1 MMNTEPHLMQDKD
14 LLNSIL
20 TFEKH
25 MTNEYA
31 IAVTE
36 SNCQVVRQMFTSL
49 LDDTLQTQ
57 NDVFRTM
64 SQQGWYQ
71 SPSKALKQDVDKQA
85 QTFRQTQQ
93 QLSQLVQQQRSVRS
107 PQHGTMPAQSTQ
119 YGTMPTDYGTQ
130 SHQNYQRSTGMHM
143 NHQ

>member
-1 MMNTEPHLMQDKD
+1 MNTQTRPMQDKD

-25 MTNEYA
+25 MANEYA

-57 NDVFRTM
+57 NDVFQAM

-71 SPSKALKQDVDKQA
+71 APSKALKQDVDKQI
-85 QTFRQTQQ
+85 QTYHQTQQ
-93 QLSQLVQQQRSVRS
+93 QLQQLVE
-107 PQHGTMPAQSTQ
+107 QHRTSGSQPGTMPNH
-119 YGTMPTDYGTQ
+119 YGVQEQP
-130 SHQNYQRSTGMHM
+130 RSQHATGMYM
-143 NHQ
+143 NRQ